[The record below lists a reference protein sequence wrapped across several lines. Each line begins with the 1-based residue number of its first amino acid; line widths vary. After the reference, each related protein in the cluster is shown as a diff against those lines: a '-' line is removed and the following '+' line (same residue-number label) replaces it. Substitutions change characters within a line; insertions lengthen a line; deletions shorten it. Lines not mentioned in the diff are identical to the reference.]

1 MTHTMAVWILS
12 VGLLGIGQMA
22 APSVGAREL
31 DQQTFGMLSRG
42 MTEAAVVGRTGQP
55 DRRLDNIAPTLLGQQ
70 LVSYQYVWGGDTN
83 KGE

>member
-1 MTHTMAVWILS
+1 MNQTMAVWILS

-42 MTEAAVVGRTGQP
+42 MTEAAVVGRP
-55 DRRLDNIAPTLLGQQ
+55 A
-70 LVSYQYVWGGDTN
+70 
-83 KGE
+83 